1 MTRTAADALRRGFDN
16 VLANW
21 PLLVIRMAEGLAFT
35 IIIFGAILGI
45 VLGVVAAS
53 FGIDFDFSTATPESV
68 LGVIEALLSRWVFVV
83 LGIVALFAVLFVL
96 MLIHCFIEAGIVRV
110 HVDAERAAG
119 PALLGPR
126 SRYQQYTSDRWI
138 AGAKSGWRVLFGIY
152 NVIWG
157 LWAVLLLI
165 PFLPVA
171 IGTLLMIRQEDMGA
185 AAGIGCI
192 GFALLVL
199 FMIPVTIMAAVWSRK
214 AIVIA
219 LARNTSTRDSIALAW
234 REIRSD
240 FLRHLLVALAVMAVG
255 LAMSGFLAGFGFV
268 GSFSKSPAFL
278 MMLVPLRILSS
289 VLNSLISGAMAS
301 WLTASFAALTPE
313 TKP

>member
-16 VLANW
+16 VIANW
-21 PLLVIRMAEGLAFT
+21 QLLVIRMAEGLAFT
-35 IIIFGAILGI
+35 IIIFGALLGI
-45 VLGVVAAS
+45 VVGIAAAS
-53 FGIDFDFSTATPESV
+53 FGIDFDASTATPESIY
-68 LGVIEALLSRWVFVV
+68 GALEILMQKWVFVAI
-83 LGIVALFAVLFVL
+83 GIVAFLGVLAVL

-119 PALLGPR
+119 PALIGPR
-126 SRYQQYTSDRWI
+126 SRYQQYTSERWI
-138 AGAKSGWRVLFGIY
+138 AGAKRGWRVLFGIY

-165 PFLPVA
+165 PFLPIATAV
-171 IGTLLMIRQEDMGA
+171 LLMIRQEDLQA
-185 AAGIGCI
+185 AAGVGCV
-192 GFALLVL
+192 GLALLVL
-199 FMIPVTIMAAVWSRK
+199 IMLPLTIMASVWSRK

-219 LARNTSTRDSIALAW
+219 LARNAGTRESIGFAW

-240 FLRHLLVALAVMAVG
+240 FVRHLLVALAVIAVG
-255 LAMSGFLAGFGFV
+255 LALGGFTAGFSMA
-268 GSFSKSPAFL
+268 GSFIKARVFL
-278 MMLVPLRILSS
+278 LLLVPLRLLTS